1 MHRTQVLLKESE
13 RRVLHLISQK
23 EHASL
28 SELIRRSIE
37 KVYFKEVKDR
47 NLEKAIDSIAGIWAK
62 RTELGSTE
70 RYVRSLRKG
79 ERLAKFYGESAG

>member
-28 SELIRRSIE
+28 SELIRRAIE
-37 KVYFKEVKDR
+37 KVYLKEAEDR
-47 NLEKAIDSIAGIWAK
+47 NLENAIDSIAGIWAE
-62 RTELGSTE
+62 RTDLGSTDS
-70 RYVRSLRKG
+70 YIRSLRRG
-79 ERLAKFYGESAG
+79 ERLARFYG